1 MASLRVRWRGMSDG
15 TKGVLSLSSAT
26 ATSQIILFLAT
37 LPLAR
42 LYDPDAF
49 GVFVYVS
56 AIASIVSIAAT
67 LRFELAIPAARSDA
81 DARGLAKAAIRSMLV
96 AAAALAVAIVL
107 LQALDVAA
115 VGGPSWDFVW
125 LAPILLLLYGAYSIA
140 SQVCLRERQYNRLGA
155 RSVLQ
160 SSVVSIGQLGAA
172 AFTRTAG
179 GLFFG
184 DILGRFIG
192 VVALVRVGHGSM
204 KSEPGSV
211 PGYRETFRRNRTF
224 PLSLTPA
231 SLLDAAVT
239 QAPLLMVGAWF
250 GASAAGYVGLA
261 SRVLA
266 VPLALVGIAVSQVL
280 LGELAIRVREGNR
293 DNTRIFV
300 HVSRRLLLLAIGSGL
315 TAAILA
321 PWAFTLVFGATWTT
335 AGELARAMAFG
346 AAMTLVWNPVSS
358 VFITYRRLNA
368 FALLS
373 VLRLA
378 LTLVAG
384 TIAFT
389 LELDLV
395 SVVFVVYTAI
405 GIGDIVG
412 WLVARKVVSG

>member
-1 MASLRVRWRGMSDG
+1 
-15 TKGVLSLSSAT
+15 
-26 ATSQIILFLAT
+26 
-37 LPLAR
+37 
-42 LYDPDAF
+42 
-49 GVFVYVS
+49 
-56 AIASIVSIAAT
+56 
-67 LRFELAIPAARSDA
+67 
-81 DARGLAKAAIRSMLV
+81 MLV

-140 SQVCLRERQYNRLGA
+140 SQVCLRERQYNRLRA

-266 VPLALVGIAVSQVL
+266 VPRASWNCGISGLAGRARYSGSRGQSGQHSNIC
-280 LGELAIRVREGNR
+280 
-293 DNTRIFV
+293 TRLKT
-300 HVSRRLLLLAIGSGL
+300 SPSSGDRGGL

-321 PWAFTLVFGATWTT
+321 LG
-335 AGELARAMAFG
+335 
-346 AAMTLVWNPVSS
+346 
-358 VFITYRRLNA
+358 RLP
-368 FALLS
+368 
-373 VLRLA
+373 
-378 LTLVAG
+378 
-384 TIAFT
+384 
-389 LELDLV
+389 
-395 SVVFVVYTAI
+395 
-405 GIGDIVG
+405 
-412 WLVARKVVSG
+412 